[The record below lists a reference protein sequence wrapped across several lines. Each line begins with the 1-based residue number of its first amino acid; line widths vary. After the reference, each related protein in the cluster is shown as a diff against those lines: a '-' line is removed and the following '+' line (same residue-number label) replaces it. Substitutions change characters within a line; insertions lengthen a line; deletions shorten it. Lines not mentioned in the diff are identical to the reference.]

1 MTCWLLSFTGK
12 TAGELKGFY
21 WKMSLTS
28 RVKSS
33 ALSEWAINMLT
44 KTDDVRP
51 LFDTFSMQA
60 LQQRPTISSQF
71 RLAFNI
77 IDLIERFFFFFSKTV
92 AFSRCKGI
100 NGHRQMLWN
109 KSMS

>member
-51 LFDTFSMQA
+51 LFDTFSMQV
-60 LQQRPTISSQF
+60 LQQRPTVSSQF

-77 IDLIERFFFFFSKTV
+77 IDLIERLVCFFLKRWHFPDAK
-92 AFSRCKGI
+92 ALMDIDKCYGI
-100 NGHRQMLWN
+100 
-109 KSMS
+109 KA